1 MYSKLIALSLTGPAG
16 MNPQEKC
23 CPWMGS
29 WRVPGWEIRLNEPNH
44 RCKRKDELSEY
55 QRENMIFLQM

>member
-1 MYSKLIALSLTGPAG
+1 

-23 CPWMGS
+23 CPWLGS

-55 QRENMIFLQM
+55 QRENMIFLQMQNPFSLGI